1 MLIQLLKYCS
11 ELFFFIGSLKNSSF
25 LKPLSESEEHKC
37 LLLHAKGDKEARAKL
52 IEHNLRLVAHIVKK
66 YDIRKET
73 QDLISIGTIGL
84 IKGIDSFKLEKGKK
98 LTTYISR
105 CIENEILMYL
115 RNNKNYFNVISLD
128 ASISSDQNNPSSLLD
143 TISNEEEIDIP
154 ATLLLNE
161 NKQKLLQCLSVL
173 DEKERFVIEH
183 RYGIHQDREYKQKEV
198 AKQLN
203 ISRSYV
209 SRIEKK
215 ALFKLY
221 KSFINK

>member
-1 MLIQLLKYCS
+1 MLMQLIKQCS
-11 ELFFFIGSLKNSSF
+11 ELFFFIGSLKNTSY
-25 LKPLSESEEHKC
+25 LQPLSAKQEEKI
-37 LLLHAKGDKEARAKL
+37 LILHANGDLDARDKL

-66 YDIRKET
+66 YDLRKET

-84 IKGIDSFKLEKGKK
+84 IKGVDSYKLEKGKK
-98 LTTYISR
+98 LTTYVSR

-128 ASISSDQNNPSSLLD
+128 ANISSDQDNPSSLLD
-143 TISNEEEIDIP
+143 TLSNAEEVDIP
-154 ATLLLNE
+154 ASLLLND
-161 NKQKLLQCLSVL
+161 NKQKLMKCLSIL
-173 DEKERFVIEH
+173 DEKEKLVIER
-183 RYGIHQDREYKQKEV
+183 RYGINQDREYKQKEV
-198 AKQLN
+198 AKELN

-221 KSFINK
+221 KAFINQ

>member
-1 MLIQLLKYCS
+1 MILQLLQSCS
-11 ELFFFIGSLKNSSF
+11 QLFLFIGSLKNTSF
-25 LKPLSESEEHKC
+25 LQPLSEKEEEKY
-37 LLLHAKGDKEARAKL
+37 LKQLAKGDKNARDKL

-66 YDIRKET
+66 YNFRNET

-84 IKGIDSFKLEKGKK
+84 IKGIDTFNIDKGKK

-128 ASISSDQNNPSSLLD
+128 ANISNDNNQSSSLID
-143 TISNEEEIDIP
+143 TLSNQEEIDIP
-154 ATLLLNE
+154 ATIVLNE
-161 NKQKLLQCLSVL
+161 NKQRLLECLAIL
-173 DEKERFVIEH
+173 DDKERLIIEK
-183 RYGIHQDREYKQKEV
+183 RFGIHQDREYKQKEV
-198 AKQLN
+198 AKELN

-221 KSFINK
+221 KAFITK